1 MSNNKGIS
9 AFTTSIQHYMRG
21 SRCFSLSH
29 QVKGGGEE
37 ERAKEREE
45 EEEEK
50 KKEEGK
56 DGKEK

>member
-1 MSNNKGIS
+1 
-9 AFTTSIQHYMRG
+9 MRG

-29 QVKGGGEE
+29 QLKGGGEE